1 MSATKIRVGTLDE
14 VRHAPAMLVALAPR
28 DGRPRQAIV
37 LLDEAGTPRAYLN
50 ECRHI
55 PVPLDGGSG
64 YVLDHTKRF
73 LMCGTHGALYHRRDG
88 LCVTGPC
95 RGERLL
101 PLVLKH
107 EGDTLY
113 VLDQLDSRATP
124 TP

>member
-1 MSATKIRVGTLDE
+1 MSAPRVRAGTLEE
-14 VRHAPAMLVALAPR
+14 VRAARALLIALAPR
-28 DGRPRQAIV
+28 EGRPRQAIV
-37 LLDEAGTPRAYLN
+37 VLDDDGIPRAYLN

-73 LMCGTHGALYHRRDG
+73 LMCGTHGALYQRRDG

-101 PLVLKH
+101 PLTIDHEADVL
-107 EGDTLY
+107 Y
-113 VLDQLDSRATP
+113 ILD
-124 TP
+124 